1 MESIL
6 QMQVRADLGEAVS
19 VGLERSPVAKGWQT
33 NGEPKMERALNCDG
47 TV

>member
-6 QMQVRADLGEAVS
+6 QMQVSADLGEAVS
-19 VGLERSPVAKGWQT
+19 VELERSPVAKGWQI
-33 NGEPKMERALNCDG
+33 NGEPKMERALDCNG